1 MKSTSLLATGI
12 AAVAALSF
20 TSSAQTTANGESL
33 AMESPESEAS
43 LRWYF
48 SPGVGFAN
56 FEGDQPLK
64 DGGYITIRLGHDVTE
79 HIGIEGGF
87 AYAPK
92 LDENMHGTK
101 GPGGLWYYTD
111 PDGQYR
117 GHRGEGSRSKGAD
130 SNFGDTWMGQ
140 AFIDFL
146 FHFTYWEKCDP
157 YIGAGLGLDIY
168 GEEVY
173 DDKVAAALRLGAG
186 FFYHFT
192 DSLALRVDS
201 RVRLE
206 SGNTEFN
213 HYIDVGLAWTWGGKK
228 IGDDTGIN
236 DPHKPLDS
244 DGDGLTDRYELET
257 VGTDPNNP
265 DTDGDGLTDGD
276 EVLTYG
282 TDPLNPDSD
291 FDMLSDGAEIL
302 KYATNPLDPDTD
314 KGGVRD
320 GHEVLVDGTDPR
332 PGHGDDDLML
342 VRLNVQ
348 FDTDK
353 WDIKSEFDND
363 LQKVVKVLQR
373 NPGATALIEG
383 HADKR
388 QTSNAKHNMTLSKNR
403 AAAIRQYFIQN
414 GIDAKRLT
422 SEGYGFNRPIA
433 PNDPVNGNIENRR
446 VEVYI
451 SGVQDK
457 KVQYVNP

>member
-1 MKSTSLLATGI
+1 MNHLSHFSKGI
-12 AAVAALSF
+12 PALAALAIAVSPAF
-20 TSSAQTTANGESL
+20 AQTTASGESL
-33 AMESPESEAS
+33 TMEQEKGDL

-64 DGGYITIRLGHDVTE
+64 DGLYITLRLGYDLTE
-79 HIGIEGGF
+79 HLSAEGGF
-87 AYAPK
+87 AYAPS
-92 LDENMHGTK
+92 LDENMHGTQ
-101 GPGGLWYYTD
+101 GADGLWYYPD
-111 PDGQYR
+111 ADGQYR
-117 GHRGEGSRSKGAD
+117 GHARQGSRSKGAD

-140 AFIDFL
+140 AFIDL
-146 FHFTYWEKCDP
+146 LYHFSKWERCDP
-157 YIGAGLGLDIY
+157 YIGAGIGLDIY

-192 DSLALRVDS
+192 DSLALRIDT
-201 RVRLE
+201 RVLLE

-213 HYIDVGLAWTWGGKK
+213 HYIDVGLCWTWGGGK
-228 IGDDTGIN
+228 IIDDTPVTTG
-236 DPHKPLDS
+236 PLDS
-244 DGDGLTDRYELET
+244 DGDGLTDRYELQI
-257 VGTDPNNP
+257 GTDPYDP
-265 DTDGDGLTDGD
+265 DTDGDGLTDGE
-276 EVLTYG
+276 EVLTYH
-282 TDPLNPDSD
+282 TDPRNPDSD

-302 KYATNPLDPDTD
+302 KYGTNPLDPDTD

-332 PGHGDDDLML
+332 PGHGDDDVML

-353 WDIKSEFDND
+353 WDIKEEFDSD

-388 QTSNAKHNMTLSKNR
+388 QTSNARHNLILSKNR
-403 AAAIRQYFIQN
+403 AAAIRQYFVDN
-414 GIDAKRLT
+414 GIEASRLT
-422 SEGYGFNRPIA
+422 SEGFGFNRPIA
-433 PNDPVNGNIENRR
+433 PNDPVNGNVENRR

>member
-1 MKSTSLLATGI
+1 MTFKSLLVSGI
-12 AAVAALSF
+12 AAVAALSLPSF
-20 TSSAQTTANGESL
+20 AQTAANGESL
-33 AMESPESEAS
+33 AMERPESEAS

-64 DGGYITIRLGHDVTE
+64 DGGYVTLRLGHDVTE
-79 HIGIEGGF
+79 HLGIEGGF

-92 LDENMHGTK
+92 LDENTK
-101 GPGGLWYYTD
+101 EPW
-111 PDGQYR
+111 QYNR
-117 GHRGEGSRSKGAD
+117 QKEFSRSKGKD
-130 SNFGDTWMGQ
+130 HDFGDTWMGQ
-140 AFIDFL
+140 AFVDFL
-146 FHFTYWEKCDP
+146 FHFTAWEKCDP

-168 GEEVY
+168 GKEVY

-192 DSLALRVDS
+192 DSLALRVDT
-201 RVRLE
+201 RVLLE

-213 HYIDVGLAWTWGGKK
+213 HYIDVGLAWTWGGYKL
-228 IGDDTGIN
+228 GVDPGLTGMGRE
-236 DPHKPLDS
+236 LDS

-265 DTDGDGLTDGD
+265 DTDGDGLSDGD
-276 EVLTYG
+276 EVLTYR

-291 FDMLSDGAEIL
+291 FDMLTDGAEVL
-302 KYATNPLDPDTD
+302 KYGTNPLDPDTD

-332 PGHGDDDLML
+332 PGHGDDDVML

-353 WDIKSEFDND
+353 WDIKSEFDPD
-363 LQKVVKVLQR
+363 LQKVVKVLLR
-373 NPGATALIEG
+373 NPGATAIIEG

-403 AAAIRQYFIQN
+403 AAAIRQYFIDN
-414 GIDAKRLT
+414 GVEARRLT
-422 SEGYGFNRPIA
+422 SEGYGFNRPVA
-433 PNDPVNGNIENRR
+433 PNDPVNGNLQNRR